1 MSPEQALSKPANRTR
16 EEAARE
22 RFLNRLKEKEPDQ
35 WNKLQQNDSMK
46 ASAPPV
52 TAVVGPELDSA
63 TNLPV
68 LVIEIPFEPESE
80 SQVVPL
86 NWKLTR
92 EQKTWYEKAWR
103 RVEGAQWED
112 METLTT
118 LFGN

>member
-1 MSPEQALSKPANRTR
+1 MSPEQALAKPANRTR

-22 RFLNRLKEKEPDQ
+22 RFLNRLKEKEPQQ
-35 WNKLQQNDSMK
+35 WNEFQKSDSVK

-63 TNLPV
+63 TDLPV
-68 LVIEIPFEPESE
+68 LVIEIPFEPESDT
-80 SQVVPL
+80 QIVPL

-103 RVEGAQWED
+103 RVEGSQWED
-112 METLTT
+112 LETLKA
-118 LFGN
+118 LFDN